1 MTIEDKQVTGIVEQ
15 FPEALQEKWYK
26 AGFAEATDIQTD
38 SFQPMYEGK
47 SVIASAPTG
56 SGKTLAYLLP
66 VLSRMVSNRNQGDQN
81 NGGIKLVVLV
91 PSQELASQVGDVVQE
106 WARAVDLKSV
116 KIIGGANV
124 KRQIEKIK
132 ERPDIVVGTSGRM
145 IELIDQRKLKVH
157 EVDTMIIDEADA
169 LLDEEHIQQTKQLV
183 KKIPGKAQVSLFSA
197 TVPDTLA
204 ELARGLMQEPIVEIR
219 SEKIGS
225 AFEGQRQD
233 GYITVPVRK
242 RDEMLRRLAQ
252 VEGMQALVFV
262 RTVAEIEQLQQKL
275 QFNHIQTAY
284 LHSKMAAQ
292 NRQQAISKF
301 TKGEY
306 TYLFTTDVA
315 ARGLDIEDLPLV
327 IQYDLPST
335 PEQYVHRAGRTGR
348 MGKAGIVL
356 TFVNDRSLR
365 ELKKLAG
372 TDIQLKAFYTF
383 GGQLTDVL
391 PTSDQNN
398 EEGPILAKE
407 KTVEPSK
414 EVHHNKKTK
423 ANPTRNRQQAKSS
436 KPKKK
441 NRQRDN
447 KNKGARKHHS

>member
-1 MTIEDKQVTGIVEQ
+1 MTENDTQTTGFVSQLPNGLQDKWQS
-15 FPEALQEKWYK
+15 
-26 AGFAEATDIQTD
+26 AGFGQATDIQTET
-38 SFQPMYEGK
+38 FQPMYDAQ

-66 VLSRMVSNRNQGDQN
+66 VLSRMVAEREASQGQY
-81 NGGIKLVVLV
+81 NGGLKLIVLV
-91 PSQELASQVGDVVQE
+91 PSQELASQVGDVVQA
-106 WARAVDLKSV
+106 WARAVDFKAM

-124 KRQIEKIK
+124 KRQIEKIR

-157 EVDTMIIDEADA
+157 EVDTIIIDEADA
-169 LLDEEHIQQTKQLV
+169 LLDEEHIGQTKQFV
-183 KKIPGKAQVSLFSA
+183 KKLPGRAQVALFSA

-204 ELARGLMQEPIVEIR
+204 GLASDLLAEPVIELAA
-219 SEKIGS
+219 EKIGT
-225 AFEGQRQD
+225 AFEKQRQD
-233 GYITVPVRK
+233 GYINVPVRK
-242 RDEMLRRLAQ
+242 RDDMLRRLAQ

-292 NRQQAISKF
+292 NRQQAIAKF

-327 IQYDLPST
+327 IQYDLPAT
-335 PEQYVHRAGRTGR
+335 PEQYTHRAGRTGR
-348 MGKAGIVL
+348 MGKEGIVL

-365 ELKKLAG
+365 DLKKQVG
-372 TDIQLKAFYTF
+372 DDIQLTAFYTY
-383 GGQLTDVL
+383 GGQLTDQV
-391 PTSDQNN
+391 PSASQNDEDQPLLQ
-398 EEGPILAKE
+398 EEKEGAAVKAKVRV
-407 KTVEPSK
+407 K
-414 EVHHNKKTK
+414 
-423 ANPTRNRQQAKSS
+423 
-436 KPKKK
+436 KPKQANKAAAPAKARKK
-441 NRQRDN
+441 NRKRDN
-447 KNKGARKHHS
+447 KNKGARRHKD

>member
-1 MTIEDKQVTGIVEQ
+1 MTENNTQMTDFISQLTVG
-15 FPEALQEKWYK
+15 LQEKWQS
-26 AGFAEATDIQTD
+26 AGFGQATDIQTD
-38 SFQPMYEGK
+38 SYQPMYDGK

-66 VLSRMVSNRNQGDQN
+66 ILIRMVAERDAAEKGQY
-81 NGGIKLVVLV
+81 NGGLKLIILV

-106 WARAVDLKSV
+106 WARAVDFKAM

-124 KRQIEKIK
+124 KRQIEKIR

-169 LLDEEHIQQTKQLV
+169 LLDEEHIGQTKQMV
-183 KKIPGKAQVSLFSA
+183 KKLPGRAQVALFSA
-197 TVPDTLA
+197 TVPDSLA
-204 ELARGLMQEPIVEIR
+204 HLASDILAAPVVQL
-219 SEKIGS
+219 SADKIGS
-225 AFEGQRQD
+225 AFEKQRQD

-242 RDEMLRRLAQ
+242 RDDMLRRLAQ
-252 VEGMQALVFV
+252 VDGMQALVFV

-292 NRQQAISKF
+292 NRQQAIAKF

-327 IQYDLPST
+327 IQYDLPAT
-335 PEQYVHRAGRTGR
+335 PEQYTHRAGRTGR
-348 MGKAGIVL
+348 MGKAGLVL

-365 ELKKLAG
+365 DLKKQVG
-372 TDIQLKAFYTF
+372 DDIQLTAFYTY
-383 GGQLTDVL
+383 GGQLTDQV
-391 PTSDQNN
+391 PSASQNDEDQTLLQ
-398 EEGPILAKE
+398 EEKGTEASKAKPR
-407 KTVEPSK
+407 V
-414 EVHHNKKTK
+414 KKTK
-423 ANPTRNRQQAKSS
+423 QAKKSASAS
-436 KPKKK
+436 KPRKK
-441 NRQRDN
+441 NRKRDN
-447 KNKGARKHHS
+447 KNKGARRHKG

>member
-1 MTIEDKQVTGIVEQ
+1 MTENNTQMTNFISQLPVG
-15 FPEALQEKWYK
+15 LQEKWQS
-26 AGFAEATDIQTD
+26 AGFGQATDIQTD
-38 SFQPMYEGK
+38 SYQPMYDGK

-66 VLSRMVSNRNQGDQN
+66 ILSRMVAERDAAEKGQY
-81 NGGIKLVVLV
+81 NGGLKLIILV

-106 WARAVDLKSV
+106 WARAVDFKAM

-124 KRQIEKIK
+124 KRQIEKIR

-169 LLDEEHIQQTKQLV
+169 LLDEEHIGQTKQMV
-183 KKIPGKAQVSLFSA
+183 KKLPGRAQVALFSA
-197 TVPDTLA
+197 TVPDSLA
-204 ELARGLMQEPIVEIR
+204 HLASDILAAPVVQL
-219 SEKIGS
+219 SADKIGS
-225 AFEGQRQD
+225 AFEKQRQD

-242 RDEMLRRLAQ
+242 RDDMLRRLAQ
-252 VEGMQALVFV
+252 VDGMQALVFV

-292 NRQQAISKF
+292 NRQQAIAKF

-327 IQYDLPST
+327 IQYDLPAT
-335 PEQYVHRAGRTGR
+335 PEQYTHRAGRTGR
-348 MGKAGIVL
+348 MRKAGLVL

-365 ELKKLAG
+365 DLKKQVG
-372 TDIQLKAFYTF
+372 DDIQLTAFYTY
-383 GGQLTDVL
+383 GGQLTDQV
-391 PTSDQNN
+391 PSASQNDEDQTLLQ
-398 EEGPILAKE
+398 EEKGTEASKAKPR
-407 KTVEPSK
+407 V
-414 EVHHNKKTK
+414 KKTK
-423 ANPTRNRQQAKSS
+423 QAKKSASAS
-436 KPKKK
+436 KPRKK
-441 NRQRDN
+441 NRKRDN
-447 KNKGARKHHS
+447 KNKGARRHKG

>member
-1 MTIEDKQVTGIVEQ
+1 MTENDTQTTGFVSQ
-15 FPEALQEKWYK
+15 LPTGLQEKWQS
-26 AGFAEATDIQTD
+26 AGFGQATDIQTET
-38 SFQPMYEGK
+38 FQPMYDAQ

-66 VLSRMVSNRNQGDQN
+66 VLSRMVAEREASQGQY
-81 NGGIKLVVLV
+81 NGGLKLIVLV
-91 PSQELASQVGDVVQE
+91 PSQELASQVGDVVQA
-106 WARAVDLKSV
+106 WARAVDFKAM

-124 KRQIEKIK
+124 KRQIEKIR

-157 EVDTMIIDEADA
+157 EVDTIIIDEADA
-169 LLDEEHIQQTKQLV
+169 LLDEEHIGQTKQFV
-183 KKIPGKAQVSLFSA
+183 KKLPGRAQVALFSA

-204 ELARGLMQEPIVEIR
+204 GLASDLLAEPVVELAA
-219 SEKIGS
+219 EKIGP
-225 AFEGQRQD
+225 AFEKQRQD
-233 GYITVPVRK
+233 GYINVPVRK
-242 RDEMLRRLAQ
+242 RDDMLRRLAQ

-292 NRQQAISKF
+292 NRQQAIAKF

-327 IQYDLPST
+327 IQYDLPAT
-335 PEQYVHRAGRTGR
+335 PEQYTHRAGRTGR
-348 MGKAGIVL
+348 MGKEGIVL

-365 ELKKLAG
+365 DLKKQVG
-372 TDIQLKAFYTF
+372 DDIQLTAFYTY
-383 GGQLTDVL
+383 GGQLTDQV
-391 PTSDQNN
+391 PSASQNDEDQPLLQ
-398 EEGPILAKE
+398 EEKEGAAVKAKVRV
-407 KTVEPSK
+407 K
-414 EVHHNKKTK
+414 
-423 ANPTRNRQQAKSS
+423 
-436 KPKKK
+436 KPKQANKAAAPAKARKK
-441 NRQRDN
+441 NRKRDN
-447 KNKGARKHHS
+447 KNKGARRHKD